1 VGSAAVLKGEAAS
14 VVRHGSGVL
23 RGAAPAACG
32 ATSPATCGL
41 LWSPP
46 RGRSGGGMGEVD
58 DLGGVWR
65 GRKQDEGRA
74 ESSEQPVGWRTRL
87 TAGLELS
94 VRRCDFSRDSRPK
107 RRDDRLMVGFMF
119 GPVVR

>member
-1 VGSAAVLKGEAAS
+1 VGSAAVLKGGAAS
-14 VVRHGSGVL
+14 VVRDGSGVL

-32 ATSPATCGL
+32 AASPATCGL

-46 RGRSGGGMGEVD
+46 RGRSGGGMGEAD

-74 ESSEQPVGWRTRL
+74 ESGEQPLGWRTRL
-87 TAGLELS
+87 TTGLELS
-94 VRRCDFSRDSRPK
+94 IGRCNFSRDSRPK
-107 RRDDRLMVGFMF
+107 RRDDRLSKFF
-119 GPVVR
+119 FW